1 MFNFMAKIHKIRFRL
16 GLRPR
21 PLWEAYSSPPDP
33 LAGLREPTSKAR
45 EGREKDGMGKEEE
58 REGGNGREGK
68 GS

>member
-45 EGREKDGMGKEEE
+45 EGRERREWERRKKGK
-58 REGGNGREGK
+58 GWEGK
-68 GS
+68 GG